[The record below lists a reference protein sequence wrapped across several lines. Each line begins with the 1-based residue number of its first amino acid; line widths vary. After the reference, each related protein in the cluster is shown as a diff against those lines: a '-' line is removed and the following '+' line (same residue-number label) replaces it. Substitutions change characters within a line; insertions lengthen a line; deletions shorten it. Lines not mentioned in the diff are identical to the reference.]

1 MVYIVGEGR
10 YHSEIHAKHVPWS
23 RNPTFRPEDLTNQ
36 EGDRGHGVVLRRGTL
51 GRVNQVCL
59 PGTLSQ
65 F

>member
-10 YHSEIHAKHVPWS
+10 YHSEKHAKHVPWS
-23 RNPTFRPEDLTNQ
+23 RNPTFSPEDLTNQ
-36 EGDRGHGVVLRRGTL
+36 EGDRGHGVVLRRGTP
-51 GRVNQVCL
+51 GRVKQVWL